1 MWLSSC
7 GEVETRAFLSGV
19 PTGCTSY
26 GYQRSFIISQS
37 SIVNSKDICIIRK
50 KMSNAPN
57 AKCAVPRKYHAL
69 KAAHTRQWQCAHA
82 HIPRWYVAGGIGMV
96 PPKYK
101 TKLKM
106 PVSSVKSVK
115 YAECQVRGPAQI
127 LRTQSGAH
135 APMAMR
141 ARAHIPRWCVAGGIG
156 MVPPNYKKTKNKK
169 QVCPPWGLNP
179 VPLID
184 KPPC

>member
-141 ARAHIPRWCVAGGIG
+141 ADAHTAVVRSWGHWHGTAQLQ
-156 MVPPNYKKTKNKK
+156 KNKK
-169 QVCPPWGLNP
+169 QKAGMPTLGIEPSAF
-179 VPLID
+179 D
-184 KPPC
+184 